1 MAERLIWNFE
11 FLQHKQTP
19 LIPPV
24 TDELNDLKW
33 ENRYFWSADEI
44 IHLNTI
50 DPALLDITHYQ
61 QKHKEDHY
69 YLLPNKNFNIKR
81 RRGELLYKP
90 IIKRSGPMLGFGPKI
105 NLDGIETLPN
115 NNDSTIDALKKIVS
129 AVKAQG
135 VMIFVKKDAFIFKFP
150 TTPTIKLELAR
161 LEVNNKVYFS
171 VCVEG
176 RSMQL
181 VKTISALLLT
191 KQKSC
196 GYVSFLKSII
206 T

>member
-11 FLQHKQTP
+11 FHQQKQTP
-19 LIPPV
+19 LITLIANDP
-24 TDELNDLKW
+24 NDLKW
-33 ENRYFWSADEI
+33 ENRFFWSADEI

-50 DPALLDITHYQ
+50 DPLLLDITRYQ
-61 QKHKEDHY
+61 QKHKEDYY
-69 YLLPNKNFNIKR
+69 YLLPKKNLNIKR

-90 IIKRSGPMLGFGPKI
+90 VVKRSGSMLGFGPKI
-105 NLDGIETLPN
+105 NLDGIETLPKDK
-115 NNDSTIDALKKIVS
+115 DSNFEALKKIIS
-129 AVKAQG
+129 AVNAQG
-135 VMIFVKKDAFIFKFP
+135 VKIFVKKEAFIYKFP

-181 VKTISALLLT
+181 VKTISAILLT
-191 KQKSC
+191 RQKSC